1 MPCDSRQELGC
12 TLFCPGGDASKLKL
26 LITSFDKGWNEQIVV
41 NNDFGVALE
50 MSEPS
55 SEYVD
60 RAVDLLKQGTSL
72 LLSFM
77 LMRFAGVSIE
87 CIIMLRLK

>member
-1 MPCDSRQELGC
+1 MLSLLDELRD
-12 TLFCPGGDASKLKL
+12 TLW
-26 LITSFDKGWNEQIVV
+26 SFDLLKGLFHCIFHQRSAVLQ
-41 NNDFGVALE
+41 DFGVALE